1 MRANSRTVDVELR
14 EVIDGTELFQSIG
27 LFVDSRRFQ
36 VKQRI
41 TSKMSRLTPQL
52 FEIRR
57 VLKFVE

>member
-1 MRANSRTVDVELR
+1 MRANGRTVDVELR

-27 LFVDSRRFQ
+27 LFVDIRCFQ